1 MEWKSTVATLTLY
14 LHNISLSGAIT
25 LSVFYLSTMARGLSW
40 TSTEV
45 EACAKAFVSAT
56 NNPVRGSDQ
65 RQQDFIDDILKAL
78 KRYAPTNLVEADG
91 TYHHRG
97 NVVWSHLRDSVFSD
111 VQKFNESLRLV
122 YLSKPTGITEQ
133 QKINIAV
140 AIHNNK
146 ISSVDYS
153 FQDSVP
159 CAMWKHYLAWLVLK
173 D

>member
-65 RQQDFIDDILKAL
+65 RQQDFIDDILK
-78 KRYAPTNLVEADG
+78 G
-91 TYHHRG
+91 
-97 NVVWSHLRDSVFSD
+97 
-111 VQKFNESLRLV
+111 
-122 YLSKPTGITEQ
+122 
-133 QKINIAV
+133 
-140 AIHNNK
+140 
-146 ISSVDYS
+146 
-153 FQDSVP
+153 
-159 CAMWKHYLAWLVLK
+159 YLAQDLLHCLVPASYIYYALSM
-173 D
+173 